1 METSWN
7 ISDYPEPIEKK
18 MKTVNA
24 KVYMT
29 FNLEFEVPEDWED
42 EDIANDIKENIN
54 DFDWYNQEIED
65 IELQEENENGRI
77 IKKIR

>member
-7 ISDYPEPIEKK
+7 VSDYPEPIEKK

-54 DFDWYNQEIED
+54 DFDWCNQEIED
-65 IELQEENENGRI
+65 IEL
-77 IKKIR
+77 

>member
-1 METSWN
+1 METSLN
-7 ISDYPEPIEKK
+7 VSDYPEPIEKK

-65 IELQEENENGRI
+65 IEL
-77 IKKIR
+77 

>member
-1 METSWN
+1 MGIGGNMETSWN
-7 ISDYPEPIEKK
+7 VSDYPEPIEKK
-18 MKTVNA
+18 MKTVHA

-54 DFDWYNQEIED
+54 DFDWCNQEIED
-65 IELQEENENGRI
+65 IEL
-77 IKKIR
+77 